1 MEGRYAIFIPTK
13 GVENVM
19 PMVRYLRNSG
29 LVQGTDFDFKYQNS
43 RYNWESNNDDAWI
56 ERAGVT
62 FYMRDEKW
70 VTFLRM
76 KFSDEI
82 NKPLP

>member
-1 MEGRYAIFIPTK
+1 MEGRYAVFIPTK